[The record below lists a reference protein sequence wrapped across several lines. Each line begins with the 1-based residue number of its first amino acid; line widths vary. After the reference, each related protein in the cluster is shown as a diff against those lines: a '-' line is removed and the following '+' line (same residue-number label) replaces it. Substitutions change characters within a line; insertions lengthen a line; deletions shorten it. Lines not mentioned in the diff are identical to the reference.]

1 MSPNPSTV
9 RQEPAAA
16 RNELIARILR
26 CPDCGGRL
34 GTDLRC
40 TGCGRSFLPA
50 EDGIISALPAGMQRE
65 HLDKEALQSVI
76 DAGAPDERDE
86 GVVLYE
92 QAFHDEQAPH
102 YDSLFGDP
110 LPLRSYYRHLVG
122 VQIYDYLRE
131 MPFIVDLCCG
141 TGKSSAPLIERG
153 MTVVGMDVSREMLR
167 IYRKKCADTVN
178 PILIHA
184 DASRPPLHRGSCPAL
199 SMIGGLHHIPDRAG
213 SLQSCCDALLGG
225 GLLILHEPLKTG
237 RRSRLASVLE
247 NVYAATD
254 PVRVWASI
262 RRRVGLATSR
272 KPAAAQVSVPDFTP
286 YERPFT
292 STREL
297 TEAMPHEMRPMVLRG
312 QGVLSFREFA
322 PFLQRSLGQPL
333 AALVVRV
340 DEWLSK
346 NSSTQWSGDALF
358 AVFRKEGRPGEA
370 TSTGPSPANT

>member
-1 MSPNPSTV
+1 V
-9 RQEPAAA
+9 RQESTAT
-16 RNELIARILR
+16 RNQLIARILR
-26 CPDCGGRL
+26 CADCGGSL
-34 GTDLRC
+34 GADLLC
-40 TGCGRSFLPA
+40 TGCGRSFVPA
-50 EDGIISALPAGMQRE
+50 EDGIISALPSGLQRE
-65 HLDKEALQSVI
+65 GVNKEALQSLI

-102 YDSLFGDP
+102 YDSMFGDP

-153 MTVVGMDVSREMLR
+153 MIVVGMDVSREMLR
-167 IYRKKCADTVN
+167 IYRKKCADQVN

-213 SLQSCCDALLGG
+213 SLQSCCDALSGG

-237 RRSRLASVLE
+237 RKSRIARPLE
-247 NVYAATD
+247 NLYAITD
-254 PVRVWASI
+254 PVRMWAAM
-262 RRRVGLATSR
+262 RRRIGLKGGSVPDAG
-272 KPAAAQVSVPDFTP
+272 AAIPPDFTP

-292 STREL
+292 STQEL
-297 TEAMPHEMRPMVLRG
+297 IAAMPGQMQMLTLRS

-322 PFLQRSLGQPL
+322 PYLQSRLGQPL
-333 AALVVRV
+333 AVLIVRL
-340 DEWLSK
+340 DEWLSR
-346 NSSTQWSGDALF
+346 NSRSLSGDALF
-358 AVFRKEGRPGEA
+358 GVFRKK
-370 TSTGPSPANT
+370 PS